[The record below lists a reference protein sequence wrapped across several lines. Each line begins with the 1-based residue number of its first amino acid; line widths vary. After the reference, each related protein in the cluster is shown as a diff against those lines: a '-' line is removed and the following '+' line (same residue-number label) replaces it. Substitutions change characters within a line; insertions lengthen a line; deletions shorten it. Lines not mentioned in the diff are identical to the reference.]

1 MLNLDRLSRL
11 RTLGRAAFA
20 IAVCGASSALAQTGN
35 PTTGATLYA
44 QRAAPGSGVS
54 CQDCHGFAGPFRA
67 LRLAGLN
74 EAAVFARVNGAI
86 QGNTGQ
92 MATFSSWMTAQQRTD
107 VAAYI
112 VIAPAPTP
120 PPPFAPL
127 PTPTATPS
135 PVMFSSTEV
144 GSTSATVTVLVTN
157 NNTVAATFANP
168 AVAPST
174 GHVSDFKSAP
184 VTAGL
189 TECPVSG
196 GTLEPGMS
204 CSIGAQF
211 APTVSGSRSA
221 TWNVRFTGN
230 VPTRELTLQGT
241 ATAAATAT
249 APPSNSANAPSG
261 GGALG
266 WMNLLGMLVL
276 LGVARNRGR

>member
-1 MLNLDRLSRL
+1 MLNLDRLFRL
-11 RTLGRAAFA
+11 RTLRRAAFA
-20 IAVCGASSALAQTGN
+20 IAVCCASSALAQTGN

-54 CQDCHGFAGPFRA
+54 CQDCHGFAGNFRA

-74 EAAVFARVNGAI
+74 EAAVFARVDGAI
-86 QGNTGQ
+86 RGNTGQ

-112 VIAPAPTP
+112 VTAPAPTP

-157 NNTVAATFANP
+157 NSTIAATFANP
-168 AVAPST
+168 AVVPST
-174 GHVSDFKSAP
+174 GHVGDFKSAP
-184 VTAGL
+184 VAAGL
-189 TECPVSG
+189 TECPISG
-196 GTLEPGMS
+196 GTLEPGVS

-230 VPTRELTLQGT
+230 VPARELTLQGT
-241 ATAAATAT
+241 ANAATT
-249 APPSNSANAPSG
+249 PAPPSNSANAPSG

-276 LGVARNRGR
+276 LGVARNRG